1 MKTVR
6 QLLAGK
12 GSAVHTI
19 SPSASVFEAL
29 KVMAERNVG
38 ALLVMEGTRLT
49 GLISERDYA
58 RKVVLLGRV
67 SKDTPVSDIMT
78 RDVVCVDPA
87 KGVDECMA
95 LMTERHFRHL
105 PVMEGERIVGVISI
119 GDVVKSLL
127 DHQQFTIQQLE
138 RYVVGSL

>member
-12 GSAVHTI
+12 GSAVHSIPPT
-19 SPSASVFEAL
+19 ASVFDAL

-38 ALLVMEGTRLT
+38 ALLVMDGARLA

-67 SKDTPVSDIMT
+67 SKDTPVADIMT
-78 RDVVCVDPA
+78 REVVCVDPG

-105 PVMEGERIVGVISI
+105 PVMEGERIVGIISI

>member
-12 GSAVHTI
+12 GSSVHTI
-19 SPSASVFEAL
+19 SPDASVFDAL

-38 ALLVMEGTRLT
+38 ALLVMDGTHLA

-67 SKDTPVSDIMT
+67 SKDTPVADIMT
-78 RDVVCVDPA
+78 REVVCVDPA

-95 LMTERHFRHL
+95 LMTARHFRHL
-105 PVMEGERIVGVISI
+105 PVMEGERIVGIISI